1 MSRLVE
7 IKGYDGDYFISDCGD
22 VFSFKSGKSKILKKR
37 INQGGYHY
45 VNLCKNGKYKS
56 FCIHRLVGIYFVDKY
71 DENLNVLN
79 HIDGNKLNNNYDNLE
94 WCTLSYNT
102 KEAIRLGL
110 FKIRKGEESNLY
122 SGKINNDVA
131 KTIRDMRNNRN
142 MSYGEIADIFDLSRA
157 TIINICKNRIYT

>member
-37 INQGGYHY
+37 INQGGYYY

-56 FCIHRLVGIYFVDKY
+56 FCIHRLVGIYFVDK
-71 DENLNVLN
+71 
-79 HIDGNKLNNNYDNLE
+79 K
-94 WCTLSYNT
+94 T
-102 KEAIRLGL
+102 
-110 FKIRKGEESNLY
+110 RKGEESNLY

-142 MSYGEIADIFDLSRA
+142 MSYGEIADVFDLSRA
-157 TIINICKNRIYT
+157 TIMNICKNKIYT